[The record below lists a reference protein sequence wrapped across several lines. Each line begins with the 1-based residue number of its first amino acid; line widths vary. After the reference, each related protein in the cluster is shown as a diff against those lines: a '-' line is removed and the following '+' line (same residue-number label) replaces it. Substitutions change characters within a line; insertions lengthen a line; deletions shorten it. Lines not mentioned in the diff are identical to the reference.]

1 METIFS
7 TVYAINQILKN
18 VNISPFYTLRLD
30 LSRIKNKRNQAS
42 IGRMCRL
49 STVLTEVTVVMA
61 ANDKR
66 ELGPPDQSEERVAQ
80 WRQFP

>member
-1 METIFS
+1 M
-7 TVYAINQILKN
+7 
-18 VNISPFYTLRLD
+18 
-30 LSRIKNKRNQAS
+30 
-42 IGRMCRL
+42 

-80 WRQFP
+80 